1 MEEKIRLPH
10 ALFSNEQL
18 LFHMMD
24 QLFDIVFLMKVE
36 KGPRFR
42 YVRVSPTALHLANLR
57 EEDIGKC
64 IEDVYDEE
72 MSNLLNFQYMKACK
86 TKSLVSFR
94 ARMNV
99 KDDIRFAEST
109 LIPLLN
115 EKNEV
120 SYIVACTREITD
132 MLKKEEQLEE
142 AQQLIDSLFTHSQ
155 EAFILFDLFGHI
167 IRVNE
172 ETKRLFGLQQKDIVG
187 KTLFDVIPV
196 YKENI
201 DQTLQRLSE
210 GKPLH
215 AIRLT
220 MKTKNGETI
229 YVSVNVSPLFNKDGN
244 IIAGF
249 ASLLNITD
257 LILTQKQLKQSEKLH
272 RHVVETFPE
281 AIMICTNQQVTYAN
295 AVALR
300 MFKASTIE
308 DVRNKPVQQCIHT
321 VPEPTITAIDGETIP
336 VQIHILPFPYET
348 NRTELMIIKPSE
360 PIVVHEKEKVYINRT
375 EFMEKLTDLLFTHEG
390 VAVLL
395 VDIHQFKF
403 INSFLGYENGD
414 ELLKQVDMRLHNTI
428 HPKAIWTRITGDQF
442 AIALS
447 YESQE
452 EVKQFATMIKEVL
465 IEPYCIAQ
473 QQIRI
478 GIHIGVGYAY
488 DAKLC
493 AETLLNNAEKAL
505 YFAKTEGTNVVKS
518 YEAHMSDAFTRK
530 IQLENALSSAVK
542 NEELFLLYQPK
553 VNFHTRSFSVE
564 ALVRWKHPQ
573 FGFVSPAEFIPMA
586 EETNVIQDI
595 GKWVLRQACRDVAFL
610 RQSVAGCMKIAINLS
625 AKQFLDEHLVEDIQ
639 HILQAEHCDAS
650 CFILEITETTI
661 IKNPEQVVKTLE
673 RLKKLG
679 FSIAVDDFGV
689 SYSSLEYLNRFPIDE
704 VKIDRSFIQNI
715 TNNEKSKEIVSAII
729 SLAHNLQLTVTAE
742 GVETEQQAQ
751 FLIEKQCEQLQGFYF
766 SRPVSLEQL
775 PSTITSLRQIM
786 DTLKSPM

>member
-1 MEEKIRLPH
+1 MEKHIHIPH
-10 ALFSNEQL
+10 ALFTNEQF
-18 LFHMMD
+18 LFNIMD

-36 KGPRFR
+36 EGPRFR
-42 YVRVSPTALHLANLR
+42 YERVSPAALHLASLTDK
-57 EEDIGKC
+57 DIGKY
-64 IEDVYDEE
+64 IEDIYDHHVA
-72 MSNLLNFQYMKACK
+72 NHLNEQYMKAWE
-86 TKSLVSFR
+86 TKSFVTFR
-94 ARMNV
+94 DRMNV
-99 KDDIRFAEST
+99 EGMRFAEST
-109 LIPLLN
+109 LIPILN

-120 SYIVACTREITD
+120 THIVACTREITD
-132 MLKKEEQLEE
+132 VLQKEEQLEE

-155 EAFILFDLFGHI
+155 EAFILFDLFGRI
-167 IRVNE
+167 IRINKEVE
-172 ETKRLFGLQQKDIVG
+172 RLFELRKEEIIG
-187 KTLFDVIPV
+187 KTLFDVIPA

-201 DQTLQRLSE
+201 EQTLARLSE

-220 MKTKNGETI
+220 MRTKNNKNI
-229 YVSVNVSPLFNKDGN
+229 YVSVNASPLLNKNGN

-257 LILTQKQLKQSEKLH
+257 LIQTQKQFKQSEKLH
-272 RHVVETFPE
+272 RHIVEAFPE
-281 AIMICTNQQVTYAN
+281 AIIIRTDDEITYAN
-295 AVALR
+295 SVALR
-300 MFKASTIE
+300 MFKVSTLG
-308 DVRNKPVQQCIHT
+308 DFRNKPIQQWINTVQL
-321 VPEPTITAIDGETIP
+321 TITAKDGEMIP
-336 VQIHILPFPYET
+336 VQIDVLPFPYET
-348 NRTELMIIKPSE
+348 NRTALMMIKPIE
-360 PIVVHEKEKVYINRT
+360 PIAVNQKEETDTERT
-375 EFMEKLTDLLFTHEG
+375 EFIEKVTDLLFTHEG

-395 VDIHQFKF
+395 VDVYQFKF
-403 INSFLGYENGD
+403 INSFLGYENGN
-414 ELLKQVDMRLHNTI
+414 ELLNQIGIRLNKVVDPHTL
-428 HPKAIWTRITGDQF
+428 WTRISGDQF

-447 YESQE
+447 YDRQD
-452 EVKQFATMIKEVL
+452 EVKQLANVVKETL
-465 IEPYCIAQ
+465 QEPYTIGNQ
-473 QQIRI
+473 SIRI
-478 GIHIGVGYAY
+478 GVHIGISYAY
-488 DAKLC
+488 DAQLC
-493 AETLLNNAEKAL
+493 ADTLMNNAEKAL
-505 YFAKTEGTNVVKS
+505 YFAKMEGTNIIKA
-518 YEAHMSDAFTRK
+518 YEPHMSNVFTRK
-530 IQLENALSSAVK
+530 MQLEHALSSAVK
-542 NEELFLLYQPK
+542 NKELFLLYQPK

-573 FGFVSPAEFIPMA
+573 LGFVSPAEFIPMA
-586 EETNVIQDI
+586 EETDAIYDI

-639 HILQAEHCDAS
+639 HILQEEGCDAS

-704 VKIDRSFIQNI
+704 VKIDRSFIQNMI
-715 TNNEKSKEIVSAII
+715 NNEKSKEIVSAII

-775 PSTITSLRQIM
+775 PNTIVSLKQIM
-786 DTLKSPM
+786 ETLKSPM